1 LSDLVERVSKSVV
14 AVVTRGM
21 ELWGEGFGSAFSVGG
36 GFYATAYHVV
46 STAGEVAL
54 VTPEGERGVAEVA
67 AVDPEEDLALLYSS
81 LAAPPLPLGSA
92 LELKVGQ
99 GVVAVGYPLALLDKP
114 TATFGIVSAVGRAL
128 RAGDRVFEFLIQ
140 TDAAINPGNSGGPL
154 VDMGGRAVGVNSA
167 VIAGAQGIGFAVPI
181 DLVKIMLEML
191 KRFGRYVRPRLGVYV
206 AALNKA
212 LAAAYGLP
220 IARGLLVAGVYPG
233 SPAERLG
240 IRPGD
245 VIVKVDGRAVSN
257 VFELRLF
264 LAEAVAQGREPTITV
279 WRAGREV
286 EL

>member
-1 LSDLVERVSKSVV
+1 
-14 AVVTRGM
+14 M
-21 ELWGEGFGSAFSVGG
+21 
-36 GFYATAYHVV
+36 
-46 STAGEVAL
+46 
-54 VTPEGERGVAEVA
+54 
-67 AVDPEEDLALLYSS
+67 
-81 LAAPPLPLGSA
+81 
-92 LELKVGQ
+92 
-99 GVVAVGYPLALLDKP
+99 
-114 TATFGIVSAVGRAL
+114 
-128 RAGDRVFEFLIQ
+128 
-140 TDAAINPGNSGGPL
+140 
-154 VDMGGRAVGVNSA
+154 DMGGRAVGVNSA

-264 LAEAVAQGREPTITV
+264 LAEAVAQGREPAVTV